1 MAHEELRKQYEAEL
15 VTNPEAWQNWQFRF
29 DKIDLWKNC
38 KGQPFFMQS
47 HDYRRNPDAPPFPA
61 VADYPLEDGIPP
73 PKRHIHADLLIAIA
87 NGEQMQELYLP
98 ESNVAPSDCTG
109 HRAGEL
115 IFNGNA
121 RYVRIKPKT
130 RTVRVRMYC
139 HANDGEPLLWT
150 EQK

>member
-1 MAHEELRKQYEAEL
+1 MAHEELKKQYEAEL
-15 VTNPEAWQNWQFRF
+15 EVNPEAWRNWQLKIF
-29 DKIDLWKNC
+29 DGTWIVCGNYGLGFSAD
-38 KGQPFFMQS
+38 S
-47 HDYRRNPDAPPFPA
+47 EYRRNPDAPPFPA

-98 ESNVAPSDCTG
+98 ERNVAPSDCTG